1 MVRTRGGS
9 RVRPRVRFS
18 TPEREAAAPVLAPV
32 PEPEVVAPVPA
43 PVPAPLPER
52 EAAAPVLAPVPEPEV
67 VAPVPAPVPAPLPEL
82 EVVVPAPVSEPEAAA
97 PVPEAVPDAPLGF
110 RRYQTRV
117 GPRAPSPVPQ
127 RRVRRARPSK
137 RARTSGPG
145 ESSSSRPPSS
155 PPAAAAEE
163 THSPQLSPASRIRRP
178 MYVGHPIL
186 GNADIRS
193 RPFQQESFY
202 DVPRLMADPRFQES
216 MRLIE
221 RYSLLPFMTP
231 RQFYYPRVIRQF
243 YHSMTSRGADGP
255 LEIHFRIDDRPG
267 VLSPAVIS
275 AALRLRIPQR
285 NAEGYRDWAH
295 PPPVTMVRVLARDV
309 TAGTI
314 LYRRQL
320 SPHMLLIDHLLRTCI
335 FPLQHLVQRRGHIL
349 EALYRISENFL
360 FNPSE
365 LVMTSLL
372 QFEEKVHR
380 RDLTRAESIPLLLP
394 RLLSYVLEQMGF
406 PEEPRIEMRHSCLQ
420 VIAVDRIM
428 TIPIHRR
435 QRDQGRVPGQEAE
448 DAHRDD
454 LPAPAPEV
462 QRSPTRTSDRSP
474 PSPPHTAS
482 AAVHTDTPGP
492 SYSAHQS
499 PEYAHLSSREIAG
512 VMDAICTLAS
522 TQAAQH
528 AAHDQR
534 LARAEATLGQC
545 HSMLHQIMTHLG
557 LPHDPAPRQ
566 EPATYDDSDS
576 LDVLAAAA
584 AAAHPSPP
592 QQ

>member
-18 TPEREAAAPVLAPV
+18 TPEREAAAPVPAPV
-32 PEPEVVAPVPA
+32 PEPEVVVP
-43 PVPAPLPER
+43 
-52 EAAAPVLAPVPEPEV
+52 APVPEPEAA
-67 VAPVPAPVPAPLPEL
+67 APVPVP
-82 EVVVPAPVSEPEAAA
+82 EPS

-178 MYVGHPIL
+178 MYVGHPIPR
-186 GNADIRS
+186 NADIRS

-202 DVPRLMADPRFQES
+202 DVPGLMVDPRFQES

-243 YHSMTSRGADGP
+243 YHSMTSRDADGP

-285 NAEGYRDWAH
+285 NAEGYRDWTS

-320 SPHMLLIDHLLRTCI
+320 LPHMLLIDHLLRTCI
-335 FPLQHLVQRRGHIL
+335 FPLQHLVQRRGPIL

-372 QFEEKVHR
+372 QFEKKVHR
-380 RDLTRAESIPLLLP
+380 RDLTRADSIPLLLP

-406 PEEPRIEMRHSCLQ
+406 PEEPGIEMRDSCLQ
-420 VIAVDRIM
+420 VIPVDRIM

-435 QRDQGRVPGQEAE
+435 QQDQGRVPGQEAE

-454 LPAPAPEV
+454 PPAPAPKV

-474 PSPPHTAS
+474 PSPPHTTS

-499 PEYAHLSSREIAG
+499 PEYAHVSSREIAG

-566 EPATYDDSDS
+566 EPATDDDSDS
-576 LDVLAAAA
+576 LDILAAAA
-584 AAAHPSPP
+584 AASHPSPP